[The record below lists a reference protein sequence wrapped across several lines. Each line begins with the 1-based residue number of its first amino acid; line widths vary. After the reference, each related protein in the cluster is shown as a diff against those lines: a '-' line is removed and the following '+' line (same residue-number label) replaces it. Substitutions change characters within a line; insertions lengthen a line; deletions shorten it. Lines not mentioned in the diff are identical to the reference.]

1 MPRRKRDD
9 AQVAPPDA
17 TPAPVPAADD
27 EWRAQLKEAVAEAL
41 AEQRGLIQSIVEDAL
56 QEMAF
61 ADAMREVESH
71 ERRFGRRVGFRT
83 IEGEA

>member
-1 MPRRKRDD
+1 MPRRKTG
-9 AQVAPPDA
+9 AQAAEPD
-17 TPAPVPAADD
+17 VPNGAVPGSGD

-41 AEQRGLIQSIVEDAL
+41 SEQRGLIQSIVEEAL

-61 ADAMREVESH
+61 ADAMREAESH

>member
-1 MPRRKRDD
+1 MPRRKTG
-9 AQVAPPDA
+9 AQAEEPHVPNEAAPTA
-17 TPAPVPAADD
+17 SE
-27 EWRAQLKEAVAEAL
+27 EWRSQVKEAVAEAL
-41 AEQRGLIQSIVEDAL
+41 SEQRGLIQSIVEEAL